1 VPEAIGPAAVTTVD
15 GAAFAA
21 SVRPDA
27 AGWDR
32 HGAVPGTVVKA
43 MAHAGFLAADL
54 PASAGGA
61 DRTQAGLGELC
72 AELGGVCSALRALV
86 TVQGMVAAAVLRWG
100 TDEQRARWLPALA
113 RGEVL
118 AAFAATE
125 AGAGS
130 DLSAVTTS
138 AEREGRQFRVRGRK
152 LWVTFG
158 QVADVFLVLAEC
170 AGRPVTVLVEAGRP
184 GTAVEPVR
192 GQLGMRA
199 AQLAHVGFDGVLVPP
214 ENVLAPPGFGLSHV
228 VGTALDHGRFTV
240 AWGCVGMAEACLRA
254 AAEHA
259 AHRVQ
264 GGVPL
269 AGHQAVR
276 ALLGRSLADASAAR
290 QLCVRAA
297 ALRERGDPDAVAA
310 TVLAKYVAAGA
321 ASAVADRAGQVLG
334 AAGCAEDSLAGRL
347 FRDAKVMRII
357 EGSDEVAEQQL
368 GEYALRW
375 RP

>member
-1 VPEAIGPAAVTTVD
+1 VD
-15 GAAFAA
+15 SAAFAA

-27 AGWDR
+27 ADWDAR
-32 HGAVPGTVVKA
+32 GAVPAEVVKA
-43 MAHAGFLAADL
+43 VAHAGFLAADL
-54 PASAGGA
+54 PASVGGA
-61 DRTQAGLGELC
+61 GRTQAALGELC
-72 AELGGVCSALRALV
+72 ADFGGVCSALRALL

-100 TDEQRARWLPALA
+100 TAEQRARWLPGLA

-118 AAFAATE
+118 AGFAATE

-130 DLSAVTTS
+130 DLSAVATA
-138 AEREGRQFRVRGRK
+138 AEREAGQVRLRGRK

-158 QVADVFLVLAEC
+158 QVADVFLVLATC
-170 AGRPVTVLVEAGRP
+170 AGRPVTVLVEADRP
-184 GTAVEPVR
+184 GIALEPVR

-199 AQLAHVGFDGVLVPP
+199 AQLAHVRFDGVLVPA

-228 VGTALDHGRFTV
+228 AATALDHGRFTV
-240 AWGCVGMAEACLRA
+240 AWGCVGLAEACLRA

-259 AHRVQ
+259 ADRVQ
-264 GGVPL
+264 GGVRL
-269 AGHQAVR
+269 AGHPAVR
-276 ALLGRSLADASAAR
+276 ALLGRSLADAGAAR
-290 QLCVRAA
+290 ALCSRAA
-297 ALRERGDPDAVAA
+297 TLRDNGEPEAVAA

-321 ASAVADRAGQVLG
+321 AAAVADRAGQVLG
-334 AAGCAEDSLAGRL
+334 AAGCAQDSPVGRF

-357 EGSDEVAEQQL
+357 EGADEVAEQQL

>member
-1 VPEAIGPAAVTTVD
+1 VTTVD
-15 GAAFAA
+15 SAAFAA

-32 HGAVPGTVVKA
+32 HGAVPESVVKA

-54 PASAGGA
+54 PVSAGGH

-100 TDEQRARWLPALA
+100 TAEQRAHWLPALA

-125 AGAGS
+125 PGAGS

-138 AEREGRQFRVRGRK
+138 AAREAGRFRIRGHK

-170 AGRPVTVLVEAGRP
+170 AGRPVTVLVEADRP

-199 AQLAHVGFDGVLVPP
+199 AQLAHVRFDGVLVPP
-214 ENVLAPPGFGLSHV
+214 ENLLAPPGFGLSHV
-228 VGTALDHGRFTV
+228 VGTALDHGRFTI

-259 AHRVQ
+259 AGRVQ
-264 GGVPL
+264 GGVRL
-269 AGHQAVR
+269 ADHQAVL
-276 ALLGRSLADASAAR
+276 ALLGRCLADAAAAR
-290 QLCVRAA
+290 QLCTRAA
-297 ALRERGDPDAVAA
+297 ALRERGEPDAVAA

-334 AAGCAEDSLAGRL
+334 AAGCADDSLVGRF

>member
-1 VPEAIGPAAVTTVD
+1 VTTVD
-15 GAAFAA
+15 SAAFAD

-27 AGWDR
+27 AGWDSR
-32 HGAVPGTVVKA
+32 GAVPAEVVKT

-54 PASAGGA
+54 PASAGGTG
-61 DRTQAGLGELC
+61 RTQAGLGALC

-86 TVQGMVAAAVLRWG
+86 TVQGMVAAAVLRWS
-100 TDEQRARWLPALA
+100 TAEQRERWLPGLA
-113 RGEVL
+113 RGDVL
-118 AAFAATE
+118 AGFAATE

-130 DLSAVTTS
+130 DLSAVATS
-138 AEREGRQFRVRGRK
+138 AVREGRQVRVRGRK

-158 QVADVFLVLAEC
+158 QLADVFLVLADW
-170 AGRPVTVLVEAGRP
+170 AGRPVAVLVEAGRP
-184 GTAVEPVR
+184 GTVVEPVG

-199 AQLAHVGFDGVLVPP
+199 AQLAHVRFDGVLVPA
-214 ENVLAPPGFGLSHV
+214 ENLLAPPGFGLSHV
-228 VGTALDHGRFTV
+228 AATALDHGRFTV

-259 AHRVQ
+259 ADRVQ
-264 GGVPL
+264 GGVRL

-290 QLCVRAA
+290 RLCAHAA
-297 ALRERGDPDAVAA
+297 VLRERGDPEAVAG
-310 TVLAKYVAAGA
+310 TVLAKYVSARA

-334 AAGCAEDSLAGRL
+334 AAGCAEDGLVGR
-347 FRDAKVMRII
+347 FYRDAKVMRII